1 MVINAERNNRARKG
15 MRSEKNGY
23 SWRQSQSLTEREG
36 T

>member
-15 MRSEKNGY
+15 TRSERNGY
-23 SWRQSQSLTEREG
+23 SCRQSQSLIEREG